1 MIVFICITLSF
12 TLMGYIFCVIISK
25 CTVNKRALPTIK
37 THTFIN
43 DYLRPRNHLH
53 QPTDVYFDH
62 TKVTLGCKSNA
73 ALQSIFESIFQ
84 EYIEFWYKPFTS
96 NPDFIIQLKLF
107 LQYACAVIVQR
118 IKDVEVPEFIINRF
132 IPHFFDHV
140 LNILSYNC
148 PDKSDATRVG
158 DRYDESY
165 ATLQGNHFQKSPLK
179 SFSEEAVLCAF
190 GDRLHAA
197 LYSRQAEVM
206 YLRALVNRLLPF
218 LGMPPSLPTP
228 EIYKS
233 KEPSVD
239 LSHRLRHNRITHNS
253 PGHVYGSLERD
264 RKSPV
269 VSKSASTGALF
280 FQKLME
286 LGCNPSLSS
295 FLIEILSTCV
305 LLPAMDTLA
314 NSDFVNHL
322 ILLSFSECTN
332 SEVLD
337 EKNCVHVPLLEAYI
351 HDWEK
356 WLSKKSSTL
365 LHLDELL
372 SHQDELYP
380 FMQYMKSV
388 KSIEPLTV
396 VLLMY
401 QINSRV
407 NKCMLLSDA
416 CHEISAQLQHILSI
430 LQGRTL
436 NIEDDDIDYVDSNHY
451 QHNIIKIRNSSTNF
465 FNVSNEFEELLKVT
479 IKYCSPES
487 ITELVN
493 TPQWKMTYQSVCK
506 SVELRFIPMYL
517 ESPEY
522 IKHSFGLSHSLSSSA
537 LSLNKIGMSPKRN
550 YRRFSQNVG
559 GAQQQTGV
567 FGNTLMNVFSNQST
581 DGQSFGNLD
590 STKLSVSSL
599 RRSQRD
605 RFTSE
610 QIGNRSNRV
619 YPSTTNTSSNTT
631 DESIINQ
638 HVSGIKHLPE
648 TTPQLDL
655 SQCNVYI
662 RGLSRPEVIQP
673 HPRHPLGHI
682 AASAVNPL
690 VSSSLSTSV
699 PNSHSNQT
707 SHLPASVTSNVSLM
721 TNTTIPISSTA
732 VRDLSYRNRISN
744 ELNNLIAPSIQNSL
758 LSSSYP
764 LPQLSPQFMFNV
776 VTETTVSGIRK
787 QVAKVTRKYSEFY
800 VLEQKLI
807 EFHGSFITKQL
818 PKRQLTPR
826 TMEFLESKCDV
837 FEAYLQYLVAQ
848 PFLRNSKLLYSFLTS
863 NEPFNN
869 NLFELN
875 LGRLVKSVP
884 LKLIKEKGQFLDG
897 FLAAYYLSCHPQPM
911 ETANTS
917 NSNLVLTRSKSL
929 SIQSSTRLAAT
940 NNMSSDN
947 TNSSTTLHS
956 LENSIHKSISGNFK
970 VDTYP
975 TARHIDYYSR
985 YVLNSPQ
992 HKHHGRTSLDHRLR
1006 SRIYWNNAGLTYEN
1020 QKDIMNHSTR
1030 LSTVHLSSL
1039 SEIILYLFNKMV
1051 TSSLTSSPIN
1061 ESISVT
1067 TNASHTLL
1075 SSSSSN
1081 VDMLSTQINS
1091 VQDDANKTVDP
1102 WDVTNPCWSE
1112 ALLNGPHSSN
1122 IIINDQYQNN
1132 NTTTNSSD
1140 DSSSCN
1146 SETHKSA
1153 SVSSTSLIISS
1164 QKSSLSSC
1172 ETKMDIIKESSIS
1185 DTFQS
1190 STTKTAMDGRL
1201 LPVIS
1206 ITLHDI
1212 YCAFMELWLLIRKQS
1227 KIYLRYFLLR
1237 ISMIFFTYFK
1247 SSIDN
1252 WLTNYLM
1259 HHVYN
1264 AFSDENLAS
1273 VLNNI
1278 QKNVFSHSSKNIDM
1292 DKSERKEKARIAL
1305 EKKILNITGLSYFTD
1320 TDVVRHQVNQLFD
1333 CFQYSKWNKQLI
1345 YVLLDQLILELFPEL
1360 HLNNNNNSNC
1370 NGNNNVDTWSII

>member
-1 MIVFICITLSF
+1 MIAFICITLSF
-12 TLMGYIFCVIISK
+12 MLMGYVFCVIISK
-25 CTVNKRALPTIK
+25 CTVNRRALPAIK
-37 THTFIN
+37 THIFSN
-43 DYLRPRNHLH
+43 DYLRSRNHLR
-53 QPTDVYFDH
+53 QPIDVYFDH

-73 ALQSIFESIFQ
+73 ALQLIFESLFQ

-118 IKDVEVPEFIINRF
+118 IKDVEVPGFIINRF

-140 LNILSYNC
+140 SNILSYNC
-148 PDKSDATRVG
+148 PDKSNATGVG
-158 DRYDESY
+158 KKPDEFHS
-165 ATLQGNHFQKSPLK
+165 TLKGNHFQESPLK

-228 EIYKS
+228 EIHKS

-239 LSHRLRHNRITHNS
+239 LSHRPRHNRIPHNS
-253 PGHVYGSLERD
+253 PGHVYGSSEHG

-332 SEVLD
+332 SEVLNK
-337 EKNCVHVPLLEAYI
+337 KNCVHVPLLEAYI
-351 HDWEK
+351 NDWEK

-365 LHLDELL
+365 LNLDKLL

-407 NKCMLLSDA
+407 NKCILSSDA

-430 LQGRTL
+430 LQGRTF
-436 NIEDDDIDYVDSNHY
+436 NIEDDDIDCIDSNHY
-451 QHNIIKIRNSSTNF
+451 QHKMIKIKKSSINF
-465 FNVSNEFEELLKVT
+465 FNVSNDFDELLKVT

-487 ITELVN
+487 IIHLVN
-493 TPQWKMTYQSVCK
+493 TEQWKMTYQSVCK
-506 SVELRFIPMYL
+506 AVELRFIPMYL

-522 IKHSFGLSHSLSSSA
+522 IKHSLGLSHSLTSSA
-537 LSLNKIGMSPKRN
+537 LSLNKIGMSPKRS
-550 YRRFSQNVG
+550 YRRFSQNIG

-590 STKLSVSSL
+590 STKLSLSSI

-610 QIGNRSNRV
+610 QIGNRSNRA
-619 YPSTTNTSSNTT
+619 YPITTNSIANTT
-631 DESIINQ
+631 DEYITNQ

-662 RGLSRPEVIQP
+662 RGLSRPEVIQS
-673 HPRHPLGHI
+673 HPRHPLGHV

-721 TNTTIPISSTA
+721 TNTTVPISSTA
-732 VRDLSYRNRISN
+732 VRDLGYRNRISN

-826 TMEFLESKCDV
+826 TMEFLESKCDA
-837 FEAYLQYLVAQ
+837 FEVYLQYLVAQ

-897 FLAAYYLSCHPQPM
+897 FLASYYLSCHPQPM

-917 NSNLVLTRSKSL
+917 NSNLEITRSKSL
-929 SIQSSTRLAAT
+929 SIQSSMKSVAT
-940 NNMSSDN
+940 NNMNSDN
-947 TNSSTTLHS
+947 TNNSISLHS
-956 LENSIHKSISGNFK
+956 LENSIHKSISSNFK

-975 TARHIDYYSR
+975 TERHIDYYSR

-1006 SRIYWNNAGLTYEN
+1006 SRIYWNNAGLTYIN
-1020 QKDIMNHSTR
+1020 QKDVMNHSTL

-1039 SEIILYLFNKMV
+1039 SEIILYLFNKMI
-1051 TSSLTSSPIN
+1051 TSSLTSSSIN
-1061 ESISVT
+1061 ESINVN
-1067 TNASHTLL
+1067 TNVSHTLL

-1081 VDMLSTQINS
+1081 VDMLSSQINS
-1091 VQDDANKTVDP
+1091 IQHDVNKTNDP
-1102 WDVTNPCWSE
+1102 WDVTSPCWSE
-1112 ALLNGPHSSN
+1112 ALLDGPHLSN
-1122 IIINDQYQNN
+1122 IITDDQFQNN
-1132 NTTTNSSD
+1132 NTTINSS
-1140 DSSSCN
+1140 SN
-1146 SETHKSA
+1146 SEIHRST
-1153 SVSSTSLIISS
+1153 SVSSASLIIPP
-1164 QKSSLSSC
+1164 QPSSLPTC

-1185 DTFQS
+1185 DAFQW
-1190 STTKTAMDGRL
+1190 STMKTAMDTRF

-1206 ITLHDI
+1206 ITLHDV
-1212 YCAFMELWLLIRKQS
+1212 YCVFMELWLLIRKQS
-1227 KIYLRYFLLR
+1227 KIYLCNFLLR

-1278 QKNVFSHSSKNIDM
+1278 QKNIFSHSSKNIDM

-1305 EKKILNITGLSYFTD
+1305 EKTVLNITGLSYFTD
-1320 TDVVRHQVNQLFD
+1320 TEIVRRQINQLFN
-1333 CFQYSKWNKQLI
+1333 CFQYSKWNKQLT

-1360 HLNNNNNSNC
+1360 HLNNNNNNNNNNNHNNC
-1370 NGNNNVDTWSII
+1370 NDINNVNN